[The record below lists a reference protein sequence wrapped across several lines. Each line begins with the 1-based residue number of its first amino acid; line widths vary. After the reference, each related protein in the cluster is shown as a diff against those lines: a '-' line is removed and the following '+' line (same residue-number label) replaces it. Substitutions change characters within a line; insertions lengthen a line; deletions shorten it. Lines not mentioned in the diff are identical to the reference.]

1 MNFLKQIRANNCH
14 GVRGKKQAIA
24 VDIRRIIPFPVKP
37 PGVEEGEEELGNL
50 QGQVDLQ
57 LQRVGS
63 QRVLVSCRA
72 PEQILCK
79 SLDISVGDPDP
90 NPKDPHVFGPPGSG
104 FIFQWYGSGS
114 GSFPF
119 L

>member
-1 MNFLKQIRANNCH
+1 
-14 GVRGKKQAIA
+14 VRGKKHAIE
-24 VDIRRIIPFPVKP
+24 VDTRRIIPFPVQS
-37 PGVEEGEEELGNL
+37 PGVEEGEEELSNL

-79 SLDISVGDPDP
+79 SLLFTV
-90 NPKDPHVFGPPGSG
+90 HHTEF
-104 FIFQWYGSGS
+104 
-114 GSFPF
+114 
-119 L
+119 